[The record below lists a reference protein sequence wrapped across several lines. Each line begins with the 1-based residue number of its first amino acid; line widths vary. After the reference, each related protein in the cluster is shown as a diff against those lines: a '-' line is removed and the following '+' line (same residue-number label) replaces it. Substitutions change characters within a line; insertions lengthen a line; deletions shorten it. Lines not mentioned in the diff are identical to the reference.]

1 MLSKLT
7 ELYYHFVL
15 DRPVLT
21 LLWVALL
28 LAAAVYFA
36 QGFELD
42 ASADSLILE
51 DDKDLRYYR
60 GIRARYGSNDFLVV
74 TYGPREDLMS
84 NAVLSDIGKLRD
96 ELAALERV
104 ESVTTLLDV
113 PLMNSPRATL
123 NEIRDA
129 PRTLETPDTDLEL
142 ARRELTQSPWYRNLI
157 VSPDGHTTALQVN
170 LRGDEHYQALLAK
183 REALHL
189 EQSQRDLDPE
199 ERTEL
204 QAVSEAFKVHNT
216 RLQEQMRQDIASIRN
231 ILNRYRDRAEIHL
244 GGLPMI
250 ASDMIDYVRNDIRV
264 FGIGIALL
272 LVGLL
277 AVAFRQLRWIS
288 IPMLICT
295 VSVVGMV
302 GFLGWTDWR
311 VTVVSSNFISLMLI
325 MALALTVHIMVRYLE
340 LQTQHPGNGQRALVE
355 ETIRS
360 KFLPS
365 LYTVLTTQVAFASLL
380 VSGIRPVI
388 NFGWMMV
395 VGVGLAF
402 ISCFLLFPTITVQLA
417 PGQPRFRHQ
426 DTTASLT
433 RSLARTIQH
442 FRSSILLIYILLVAL
457 GIVGLGKL
465 TVENRFIDYFDE
477 DTEIHQGMVLID
489 RQLGGTT
496 PLDVIIDPDRAFL
509 EMTAE
514 ETAAGAEAFEE
525 DPLYQD
531 MLSAEENAGISG
543 DSYWFNMFQ
552 LAVADRIHAYLE
564 SLPETGKVLS
574 ISTTMALATL
584 LNQGEPLDNFSLA
597 ILYKRLPESLR
608 DTLFTPYMSDDGNQL
623 RFSARIIDSDP
634 NLQRDKLIRGIRKD
648 LVTEL
653 GLEEEQVRLS
663 SMLVLYNNVL
673 QSLFR
678 SQILTLAVVFLAI
691 GAMLLFLFRNWRLA
705 AIGIVP
711 TLVAATLILGT
722 MGWIGIPLDI
732 MTITIAAIS
741 IGIGVDNTIH
751 YIHRIRTEFAVD
763 GRYWAAV
770 RRSHASVG
778 RAIYYTSI
786 TVTLGFSILALS
798 NFIPTIYFGLLT
810 SMAMVIAL
818 VANLTLLPLLIV
830 RFQPLGSRSTPR

>member
-7 ELYYHFVL
+7 DLYYHFVL
-15 DRPVLT
+15 NRPVLT

-60 GIRARYGSNDFLVV
+60 GVRARYGSNDFLVV

-113 PLMNSPRATL
+113 PLMDSPRATL
-123 NEIRDA
+123 DEIRDA
-129 PRTLETPDTDLEL
+129 PRTLETPDTDPEL

-157 VSPDGHTTALQVN
+157 VSPDGRTTALQVS
-170 LRGDEHYQALLAK
+170 LRRDEHYQALLAK
-183 REALHL
+183 REALRL

-231 ILNRYRDRAEIHL
+231 ILHRYRDRAEIHL

-264 FGIGIALL
+264 FGIGITLL

-277 AVAFRQLRWIS
+277 AVIFRQLRWIL

-295 VSVVGMV
+295 ISVVGMV

-340 LQTQHPGNGQRALVE
+340 LRTQHPGDGQRALVA

-402 ISCFLLFPTITVQLA
+402 VSCFLLFPTITVQLA
-417 PGQPRFRHQ
+417 PGRPSFRHQ

-442 FRSSILLIYILLVAL
+442 FRSSILLIYVLLMAL

-489 RQLGGTT
+489 CQLGGTT

-514 ETAAGAEAFEE
+514 ETAAGAGAFEE

-531 MLSAEENAGISG
+531 MLSAEESAGISG

-564 SLPETGKVLS
+564 GLPETGKVLS
-574 ISTTMALATL
+574 ISTTMALVTL

-678 SQILTLAVVFLAI
+678 SQILTLVVVFLAI
-691 GAMLLFLFRNWRLA
+691 GAMLLVLFRSWKLA
-705 AIGIVP
+705 AIGVVP
-711 TLVAATLILGT
+711 TLVAATLILGA

-810 SMAMVIAL
+810 GMAMVIAL

-830 RFQPLGSRSTPR
+830 RFQPLGSRSIPR

>member
-1 MLSKLT
+1 MLTKLID
-7 ELYYHFVL
+7 LYYHFVL

-28 LAAAVYFA
+28 LAGAVYFA

-60 GIRARYGSNDFLVV
+60 GVRARYGSNDFLVV

-113 PLMNSPRATL
+113 PLMDSPRATL
-123 NEIRDA
+123 DEIRDA
-129 PRTLETPDTDLEL
+129 PRTLETPDTDPEL

-157 VSPDGHTTALQVN
+157 VSPDGRTTALQVN
-170 LRGDEHYQALLAK
+170 LRWDEHYQVLLAR
-183 REALHL
+183 REALRL

-199 ERTEL
+199 ERTEF

-244 GGLPMI
+244 GGVPMI

-277 AVAFRQLRWIS
+277 AVVFRQLRWIS

-311 VTVVSSNFISLMLI
+311 ITVVSSNFISLMLI
-325 MALALTVHIMVRYLE
+325 MALALTVHLMVRYLE
-340 LQTQHPGNGQRALVE
+340 LRTQYPGDGQRALVE

-388 NFGWMMV
+388 DFGWMMV
-395 VGVGLAF
+395 VGIGLAF
-402 ISCFLLFPTITVQLA
+402 VSCFLLFPTITVQLA
-417 PGQPRFRHQ
+417 PGRPIFRHQ

-433 RSLARTIQH
+433 RSLARTIRH
-442 FRSSILLIYILLVAL
+442 SRPSILLIYVLLVAL

-531 MLSAEENAGISG
+531 MLSAEESAGISG

-564 SLPETGKVLS
+564 GLPETGKVLS

-653 GLEEEQVRLS
+653 GLEEMQVRLS
-663 SMLVLYNNVL
+663 GMLVLYNNVL

-678 SQILTLAVVFLAI
+678 SQTLTLVVVFLAI
-691 GAMLLFLFRNWRLA
+691 GAMLLVLFRSWKLA
-705 AIGIVP
+705 AIGVVP
-711 TLVAATLILGT
+711 TLVAATLILGA

-810 SMAMVIAL
+810 GMAMVIAL